1 MPSADVRRG
10 TGRSAASLT
19 KSVLDMKIMV
29 TGGAGYIGS
38 HTCVE
43 LIDAGHEVVI
53 FDNFCNSNIEVV
65 RRIERITGAAPT
77 VVRGDVRDCE
87 RLAETLAMHRCEAVI
102 HFAGLKSVAES
113 VGQPLLYYENNV
125 LGSMRLV
132 QAMKKAG
139 VGKLVFS
146 SSATV
151 YGDPVFLPLTEDH
164 PKSPYSPYG
173 RTKLVVEDML
183 TEIARSTENFK
194 VAILRYF
201 NPVGCHMSGL
211 IGEDPLGV
219 PNNLMPFI
227 AQVAVGRRSHVNIFG
242 NDYGTPDGTGIR
254 DYVHVVD
261 LAIGHL
267 RALEQLSKE
276 DVIQVNL
283 GTGRGSSVLEL
294 VHAFSEACGKQ
305 IPFVFTARREGDVA
319 SYYACTDLAHKTL
332 GWQATRKLH
341 DMCADTWRWQSQN
354 PDGYGVSA
362 GPA

>member
-1 MPSADVRRG
+1 
-10 TGRSAASLT
+10 
-19 KSVLDMKIMV
+19 MKIMV

-53 FDNFCNSNIEVV
+53 FDNFCNSNVEVV
-65 RRIERITGAAPT
+65 RRIERITGTVPA
-77 VVRGDVRDCE
+77 VVRGDVRDCD
-87 RLAETLAMHRCEAVI
+87 RVADTLAMHRCEAVI
-102 HFAGLKSVAES
+102 YFAGLKSVAEL

-132 QAMKKAG
+132 QAMKKVG

-151 YGDPVFLPLTEDH
+151 YGDPIFLPLTEDH
-164 PKSPYSPYG
+164 PKSPCSPYG

-183 TEIARSTENFK
+183 TEVARSTENFK

-227 AQVAVGRRSHVNIFG
+227 AQVAVGRRSHVNVFG

-267 RALEQLSKE
+267 RALEQLGRE
-276 DVIQVNL
+276 DFIQVNL

-319 SYYACTDLAHKTL
+319 SYYACTNLAHQTL

-354 PDGYGVSA
+354 PDGYGVA
-362 GPA
+362 ADPA

>member
-1 MPSADVRRG
+1 MSSEKTLDPRFQ
-10 TGRSAASLT
+10 T
-19 KSVLDMKIMV
+19 KSVLQMKIMV

-43 LIDAGHEVVI
+43 LIGAGHEVVI
-53 FDNFCNSNIEVV
+53 FDNFCNSNVEVV
-65 RRIERITGAAPT
+65 RRIERITGTSPT
-77 VVRGDVRDCE
+77 VVRGDVRDCD
-87 RLAETLAMHRCEAVI
+87 RITDTLATHRCEAVV

-125 LGSMRLV
+125 LGSMKLV

-151 YGDPVFLPLTEDH
+151 YGDPIFLPLTEDH
-164 PKSPYSPYG
+164 PKAPYSPYG

-183 TEIARSTENFK
+183 TEVVQSSENFK

-242 NDYGTPDGTGIR
+242 NDYDTPDGTGIR

-267 RALEQLSKE
+267 RALEHLGKE
-276 DVIQVNL
+276 DFIQVNL

-294 VHAFSEACGKQ
+294 VHAFSKACGRQ
-305 IPFVFTARREGDVA
+305 IPFVFTGRREGDVA
-319 SYYACTDLAHKTL
+319 SYYACTDLALKTL
-332 GWQATRKLH
+332 GWRATRKLQ

-354 PDGYGVSA
+354 PDGYAMSVDRASVS
-362 GPA
+362 G